1 VGPVVSGAVYELDGC
16 AHCDGLGFRMFI
28 DGVHEYAAEC
38 DRCQGIGTTRY
49 LVDDLYGHEMR
60 RLREEEPAQFTRAV
74 AELAADALIFDGC
87 VVIDGVSHLGECIG
101 CNDLCADIALAE
113 AS

>member
-1 VGPVVSGAVYELDGC
+1 MSGAVYELDGC
-16 AHCDGLGFRMFI
+16 AHCDGLGIRMFM
-28 DGVHEYAAEC
+28 DGVYEYAAEC

-60 RLREEEPAQFTRAV
+60 RLQEEEPAQFTRAV
-74 AELAADALIFDGC
+74 AELAADALVFNGC
-87 VVIDGVSHLGECIG
+87 EVIDGVSHLGEFTSCSESS
-101 CNDLCADIALAE
+101 AAIALAE